1 MTREYCS
8 TRAALLSNMIDGTK
22 RTCMQFKD
30 VRSILD
36 SILSEDTHA
45 KRVDSLANA
54 ALGVMTGA
62 SLAVAMIGKSLA
74 QARGLLTKHAVKQVD
89 RLLSNPRI
97 EAVFASWVPEMVGP
111 RKDIVV
117 AMDWTDFDPAGPL
130 ALKRGTRHGRATPL
144 IWLSVLKDELSNA
157 RNDYEDAC
165 LRRLAEVLPAGVRVT
180 ILADRGFADTK
191 LFDFLGELGFGYVI
205 RLKGNTRVGAA
216 DGTAGPAE
224 DWIGQGGRARKLR
237 DATVTEAH
245 CPVGAAVCVHAKSMK
260 EPWCLVTGNRDA
272 TALRIIKL
280 YSKRW
285 TVEPSFR
292 DTKDLRFGMGLGAV
306 RIADPQRRD
315 RLLLLNA
322 FAVVLLTLLGAA
334 GESLG
339 MDRHLKSNTVKT
351 RSHSLFRQG
360 CMLYDLTPNMPE
372 HRLRP
377 LVERYVELL
386 QQSRVFNDTFAVV

>member
-1 MTREYCS
+1 
-8 TRAALLSNMIDGTK
+8 MIDGTK
-22 RTCMQFKD
+22 RTCLQFKD
-30 VRSILD
+30 VRSFLG

-97 EAVFASWVPEMVGP
+97 EAWDVFASWVPEMVGP

-117 AMDWTDFDPAGPL
+117 AMDWTDFDADGQATL
-130 ALKRGTRHGRATPL
+130 ALKLVTRHGRATPL
-144 IWLSVLKDELSNA
+144 VWLSVLKDELSHA

-180 ILADRGFADTK
+180 ILADRGFADIK

-216 DGTAGPAE
+216 DGTVRPAE
-224 DWIGQGGRARKLR
+224 DWVGQGGRARKLR
-237 DATVTEAH
+237 DATVTEAQ
-245 CPVGAAVCVHAKSMK
+245 CPVGAAVCVHAKGMK
-260 EPWCLVTGNRDA
+260 EPWCLVAGNRDA
-272 TALRIIKL
+272 TAPQIIKL

-292 DTKDLRFGMGLGAV
+292 DTKDPRFGMGLSSA
-306 RIADPQRRD
+306 RISDPQRRD

-322 FAVVLLTLLGAA
+322 FAVVLLTRLGAA

-351 RSHSLFRQG
+351 RTHSLFRQG
-360 CMLYDLTPNMPE
+360 CMLYDLIPNMPE
-372 HRLRP
+372 HRLKP
-377 LVERYVELL
+377 LIQRYAEIL
-386 QQSRVFNDTFAVV
+386 QQSRVITETFAIV